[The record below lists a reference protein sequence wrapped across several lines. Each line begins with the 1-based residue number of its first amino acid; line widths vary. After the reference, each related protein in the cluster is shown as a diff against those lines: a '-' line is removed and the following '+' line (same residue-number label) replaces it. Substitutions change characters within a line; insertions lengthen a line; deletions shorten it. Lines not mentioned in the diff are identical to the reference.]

1 MATMA
6 RAMMVPSL
14 SSREQPA
21 LVKFLRKSARL
32 VSRQRRQLQQKH
44 ASVRQKP
51 NASRRKQQIASRLRP
66 TN

>member
-14 SSREQPA
+14 SSREQPV
-21 LVKFLRKSARL
+21 LIKLQIRSARL
-32 VSRQRRQLQQKH
+32 GPRLRRLRLQKL

-51 NASRRKQQIASRLRP
+51 SASRSRLPIASRLRP
-66 TN
+66 TS